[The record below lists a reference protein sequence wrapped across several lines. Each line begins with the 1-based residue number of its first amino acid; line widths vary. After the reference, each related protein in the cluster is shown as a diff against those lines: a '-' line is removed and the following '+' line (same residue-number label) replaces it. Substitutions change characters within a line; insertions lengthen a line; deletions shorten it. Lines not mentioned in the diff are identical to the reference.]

1 MERKV
6 LILTD
11 GKAGHENQSKAF
23 ARALGC
29 EYDLVEVHFK
39 SKFAKA
45 LSYLFDRFG
54 LLSLSLLQ
62 SNNRTIEQS
71 NNSYSAVIGTGSGT
85 FYAAKALARRLGVK
99 CGVVLYPRGYRIST
113 FDCVLAP
120 AFDNPAKAP
129 NVIEIPANLVAND
142 EAFYAKG
149 VAAFW
154 ERRGGGQQAD
164 DNKAAE
170 HARRGE
176 GQQADDSKA
185 AEHARVGDGNK
196 RAAVAVIVGGPNKCS
211 TMTPEWMKGELTR
224 IFTENGHPAFQS
236 NNRTIEQSNNSSVEF
251 WVTTSRRTPPEVE
264 AVVDSYPWDYRL
276 LYSKDHFNPIP
287 AFVKLAKRLYVTAE
301 STGMLSESCTFGTA
315 DVVALDNLK
324 PGPHKFRRFGEN
336 LRAAGYVDGTRKV
349 DLSAQFAAAR
359 KLLGFSTSGR

>member
-29 EYDLVEVHFK
+29 EFDLVEVHFK
-39 SKFAKA
+39 SKLAKA

-54 LLSLSLLQ
+54 LLSLSLFH
-62 SNNRTIEQS
+62 SNIRTFEHS
-71 NNSYSAVIGTGSGT
+71 NISYAAVIGTGSGT
-85 FYAAKALARRLGVK
+85 FYAAKALARKLGVK

-149 VAAFW
+149 VAAYR
-154 ERRGGGQQAD
+154 ERTEVVPEV
-164 DNKAAE
+164 AA
-170 HARRGE
+170 
-176 GQQADDSKA
+176 
-185 AEHARVGDGNK
+185 
-196 RAAVAVIVGGPNKCS
+196 IVGGPNKCS
-211 TMTPEWMKGELTR
+211 TMTPEWMKARLDE
-224 IFTENGHPAFQS
+224 IFAQPGKKA
-236 NNRTIEQSNNSSVEF
+236 
-251 WVTTSRRTPPEVE
+251 VTTSRRTPPEVE

-315 DVVALDNLK
+315 EVVALDNLK
-324 PGPHKFRRFGEN
+324 PGPHKFRRFVEN
-336 LRAAGYVDGTRKV
+336 LRQDGYVDGNRKV
-349 DLSAQFAAAR
+349 DLSAQFVAAR